1 MILCMVV
8 LGGIGN
14 VWGVFIGAIL
24 LVFIPELLRDFSLP
38 IQESIFGRVFID
50 PESLRMLLFG
60 LVLILVMLIKPSGLI
75 SKK

>member
-1 MILCMVV
+1 MGCFY
-8 LGGIGN
+8 
-14 VWGVFIGAIL
+14 WSYTFS
-24 LVFIPELLRDFSLP
+24 FYSELLRDFSLP